1 MTSRTKAELLLV
13 SITLIWGS
21 TFVITKEILRSLP
34 PFLYTA
40 LRFLLATLIFGLW
53 HLKSIRSM
61 NRSSFLKGAG
71 LGLLLFIGFSL
82 QTVGLQYTTASKS
95 AFITGLLVILTPMCQ
110 ILIERRAPK
119 IGNVIGVIL
128 VAVGL
133 YLLTSPRGSEMNVGD
148 LMTIGCALCFAL
160 YIVYLDVFSNDSDPV
175 QLTVAQFLV
184 SAIGGIVGS
193 LLLEP
198 FPSVF
203 PIQALVGLLYLT
215 IFATVIALYVQ
226 VKYQRE
232 STPTRAAVIFALE
245 PVVAAIAAYL
255 VLGEIIGTAGVIGGG
270 IIVAG
275 LLVSELSDFLFSG
288 SKTNGGSI
296 LQKDA

>member
-1 MTSRTKAELLLV
+1 MTSRTKAELFLLSV
-13 SITLIWGS
+13 TLIWGS

-40 LRFLLATLIFGLW
+40 LRFLLATLIFGAW
-53 HLKSIRSM
+53 HLKNIRVM
-61 NRSSFLKGAG
+61 NRTSLLKGAV
-71 LGLLLFIGFSL
+71 LGLLLFVGFSL

-95 AFITGLLVILTPMCQ
+95 AFITGMLVILTPICQ

-119 IGNVIGVIL
+119 MGNVIGVIL

-133 YLLTSPRGSEMNVGD
+133 FLLTSPRGSEMNVGD

-160 YIVYLDVFSNDSDPV
+160 YIVYLDVFAKDNDPV

-184 SAIGGIVGS
+184 SAIGGAIGAV
-193 LLLEP
+193 LLEP
-198 FPSVF
+198 LPSRF
-203 PIQALVGLLYLT
+203 PIQALAGLLYLT

-226 VKYQRE
+226 TKYQRE

-245 PVVAAIAAYL
+245 PVVAAIAAYF
-255 VLGEIIGTAGVIGGG
+255 VLGEIIGVAGVIGGG

-275 LLVSELSDFLFSG
+275 LVISELSDLLFSNG
-288 SKTNGGSI
+288 KSKAESPI
-296 LQKDA
+296 

>member
-34 PFLYTA
+34 PFLYTG
-40 LRFLLATLIFGLW
+40 LRFLLATLIFGAW
-53 HLKSIRSM
+53 HWKSIRAM
-61 NRSSFLKGAG
+61 NRSSFLKGTL

-95 AFITGLLVILTPMCQ
+95 AFITGLLVILTPICQ
-110 ILIERRAPK
+110 VLIERRAPK

-133 YLLTSPRGSEMNVGD
+133 YLLTSPRGAEMNGGD

-160 YIVYLDVFSNDSDPV
+160 YIVYLDMFSKDSDPV

-184 SAIGGIVGS
+184 SVIGGIVGS

-203 PIQALVGLLYLT
+203 PIQAFAGLLYLT

-245 PVVAAIAAYL
+245 PVVAAIAAYF
-255 VLGEIIGTAGVIGGG
+255 VLGEIIGVAGVIGGG

-275 LLVSELSDFLFSG
+275 LLVSELSDVLFSG
-288 SKTNGGSI
+288 GKNESESI
-296 LQKDA
+296 LQKDE